1 MTRKILFA
9 LLLAVLGLTAA
20 ARPTDYQAQAP
31 ATQQTLAPA
40 TPGQESTAPAAQSP
54 ATPPGPVAD
63 LPSAAWAMLTQGAA
77 SEKTRDR
84 SDALSALTIVGR
96 NPKAVSL
103 MENALADK
111 DVNVRVLAA
120 TSLGSI
126 RARSA
131 IPKLT
136 GAVDD
141 SAPQVSFAAV
151 QALWR
156 MGDRRTREILYEI
169 LAGERKTKP
178 GVIKGKM
185 ASATAQMHDPKSL
198 ALIGINQASGVFL
211 GPFSMGISFIE
222 EYTKNNSAPVQA
234 LCAQMLAADDSP
246 DTVQELRD
254 ALGDKNWAVRA
265 SAARALAQLGRPE
278 AIPQLKDMMA
288 NDKER
293 PARFAAAAAIIR
305 LSPPAP
311 KALPPPTPAK
321 PAGPASPQKH

>member
-1 MTRKILFA
+1 MTRPIPLV
-9 LLLAVLGLTAA
+9 LLLAALGLTAA
-20 ARPTDYQAQAP
+20 ARPAGYQAQAP
-31 ATQQTLAPA
+31 
-40 TPGQESTAPAAQSP
+40 GQEATNPQAQPSPTPSVPAADPLSTAW
-54 ATPPGPVAD
+54 T
-63 LPSAAWAMLTQGAA
+63 MLTQGAT
-77 SEKTRDR
+77 SDKIRDR

-103 MENALADK
+103 METALTDK
-111 DVNVRVLAA
+111 DVNIRVLAA

-126 RARSA
+126 RAKSA

-136 GAVDD
+136 DAVND

-156 MGDRRTREILYEI
+156 IGDRSTRQILYEI

-185 ASATAQMHDPKSL
+185 SGAMAQMHDPKSL
-198 ALIGINQASGVFL
+198 ALLGVNQASGMFL
-211 GPFSMGISFIE
+211 GPFSMGISFLE

-234 LCAQMLAADDSP
+234 LCAQMLASDDNP
-246 DTVQELRD
+246 DTVRELRD

-265 SAARALAQLGRPE
+265 SAARALARLNHPE
-278 AIPQLKDMMA
+278 ALPQLKDMMA

-293 PARFAAAAAIIR
+293 PARFAAAAAVIR
-305 LSPPAP
+305 LSRPV
-311 KALPPPTPAK
+311 AK
-321 PAGPASPQKH
+321 GPASPPAAATSPKQ

>member
-1 MTRKILFA
+1 
-9 LLLAVLGLTAA
+9 
-20 ARPTDYQAQAP
+20 
-31 ATQQTLAPA
+31 
-40 TPGQESTAPAAQSP
+40 
-54 ATPPGPVAD
+54 
-63 LPSAAWAMLTQGAA
+63 
-77 SEKTRDR
+77 
-84 SDALSALTIVGR
+84 
-96 NPKAVSL
+96 

-131 IPKLT
+131 IPRLT
-136 GAVDD
+136 DAVDD

-156 MGDRRTREILYEI
+156 MGDRSTREILYEI
-169 LAGERKTKP
+169 LTGERKTKP

-185 ASATAQMHDPKSL
+185 NGAMEQMHDPKSL
-198 ALIGINQASGVFL
+198 ALIGINQASGAFL

-246 DTVQELRD
+246 ETVKELRD

-265 SAARALAQLGRPE
+265 SAARALARLGHPE
-278 AIPQLKDMMA
+278 AIPQLRDMMES
-288 NDKER
+288 DKER

-305 LSPPAP
+305 LSARARKGLPSPP
-311 KALPPPTPAK
+311 PAK
-321 PAGPASPQKH
+321 PAGPAKPPKQ